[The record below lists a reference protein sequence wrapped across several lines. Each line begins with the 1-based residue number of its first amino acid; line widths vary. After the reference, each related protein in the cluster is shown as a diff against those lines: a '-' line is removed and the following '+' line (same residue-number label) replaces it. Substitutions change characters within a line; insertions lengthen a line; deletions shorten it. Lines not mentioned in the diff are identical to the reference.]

1 MVDIGSCPADGIPAI
16 PREIRVSS
24 RAGSGTR
31 YALSRVMLPVVA
43 LATALIAL
51 PASAT
56 VANIQN
62 IRTSTPFLAEL
73 IADTRAHSHTFA
85 VMFDR
90 VERSDVI
97 VYFEPSQRADSGLRG
112 CVHFMGT
119 AGGYRYIRA
128 QIKTLMNRFDVV
140 ASLAHELQHAIEIAD
155 HPEVRSEESLADLY
169 RRIGN
174 EREWRMFETDRAQ
187 TTGRAVRAEVLAAP

>member
-1 MVDIGSCPADGIPAI
+1 
-16 PREIRVSS
+16 
-24 RAGSGTR
+24 
-31 YALSRVMLPVVA
+31 MLPVVA

-73 IADTRAHSHTFA
+73 IADTRAHSQTFA
-85 VMFDR
+85 EMFDR

-119 AGGYRYIRA
+119 AGRYRYIRA

-155 HPEVRSEESLADLY
+155 HPEVRSEESLAELY
-169 RRIGN
+169 RRIGS